1 MTGAAPPIVLASGS
15 PRRRELLERLGLGF
29 VVEPPRREEDPP
41 SPGEDPNAYAVRI
54 SAAKA
59 AEVAARRPD
68 ALVLAAD
75 TIVVLD
81 GDVLGKPGDAAA
93 ARAMLA
99 RLSGREHAV
108 HTGVTVIA
116 PGGARATGTE
126 VTRVRFRTL
135 EPAEIDAYV
144 ATGEP
149 LDKAGAYGIQAFG
162 ATLVEGVRGCYFNVM
177 GLPVV
182 RLLALLEEVG
192 WAYRVPGPL
201 RGTGPAAAP
210 PRSVPST

>member
-15 PRRRELLERLGLGF
+15 PRRRELLERLGLRF
-29 VVEPPRREEDPP
+29 VVEPPRGEEDPP
-41 SPGEDPNAYAVRI
+41 VPGEDPNVYTERI

-59 AEVAARRPD
+59 AGVAARRPD

-135 EPAEIDAYV
+135 EPAEID
-144 ATGEP
+144 
-149 LDKAGAYGIQAFG
+149 
-162 ATLVEGVRGCYFNVM
+162 
-177 GLPVV
+177 
-182 RLLALLEEVG
+182 
-192 WAYRVPGPL
+192 
-201 RGTGPAAAP
+201 
-210 PRSVPST
+210 